1 MIFKFICF
9 FTLEI
14 EEMQII
20 IYTGNICLLKGQITA
35 KVITNDVGILL
46 FLQVIEEF
54 LSPVPYWGIRVG
66 ALI

>member
-1 MIFKFICF
+1 
-9 FTLEI
+9 
-14 EEMQII
+14 MQII